1 LLRFSRYVNAD
12 SSRAIRRS
20 VAEYSKAV
28 LHSEW
33 RSLGQRDK
41 DTATENCFSTLMTV
55 VIRTTPANAAEEA
68 IQSRL
73 IDIAREAGEHRDE
86 RITKS
91 LTRIPPTLMRF
102 VNAMSTA
109 LLVLVFVYPFHDRL
123 AGTACFA
130 MMAGAL
136 ILGNLVMPTST
147 IRSMECITSA
157 PNHSRG

>member
-1 LLRFSRYVNAD
+1 
-12 SSRAIRRS
+12 
-20 VAEYSKAV
+20 
-28 LHSEW
+28 
-33 RSLGQRDK
+33 
-41 DTATENCFSTLMTV
+41 MTV
-55 VIRTTPANAAEEA
+55 VTPANAAEDA

-91 LTRIPPTLMRF
+91 LTQIPPTLMRF